1 MSIAALQSWLLEEGI
16 LSDLNE
22 VTKLTVRQEIANLAE
37 DSSGQDASNIDWQRL
52 LLAGSI
58 LARSNERPLQE
69 AALRIATA
77 AMLAPIQN

>member
-37 DSSGQDASNIDWQRL
+37 DSSGQDASNIDW
-52 LLAGSI
+52 
-58 LARSNERPLQE
+58 
-69 AALRIATA
+69 
-77 AMLAPIQN
+77 